1 MKNQVFNS
9 KSLFLSL
16 LLIVGLSFSLS
27 AQDSEAKKE
36 ISESYKVTKDYTLGI
51 ENKYGSVD
59 LVNWDKNE
67 LEVVVEMIVKAT
79 TDEKAQ
85 KILEKIDIDIRFY

>member
-1 MKNQVFNS
+1 MKNQVSNS

-16 LLIVGLSFSLS
+16 LLIIGLSFSLS

-51 ENKYGSVD
+51 DSKYGAID
-59 LVNWDKNE
+59 IVNWDKTE
-67 LEVVVEMIVKAT
+67 HLP
-79 TDEKAQ
+79 
-85 KILEKIDIDIRFY
+85 LSPP